1 MSMEAGAL
9 GEGDDLALV
18 APDVDP
24 GQLGDDELVA
34 DMRDFQKMQAQMY
47 AADLEAVAR
56 CAVRRRTGLTL
67 ATAGGGGGP
76 GVDARALADGVLA
89 GIDEDFVCELA
100 LARECS
106 DVQAHTV
113 LREALLLTGPLS
125 PVWRR

>member
-1 MSMEAGAL
+1 MSMAAGAV
-9 GEGDDLALV
+9 GGDDDLALV

-24 GQLGDDELVA
+24 GQLAVYELVA

-56 CAVRRRTGLTL
+56 WAARRRTGLTL
-67 ATAGGGGGP
+67 ATAEGRGGP

-100 LARECS
+100 LARE
-106 DVQAHTV
+106 
-113 LREALLLTGPLS
+113 
-125 PVWRR
+125 